1 MGNNPRLTRGKAVA
15 IILVIL
21 LLVTLTA
28 LTARERLRLTFL
40 EQAVITVFAPMQNLV
55 SQAAGRVTD
64 MVDSFRHYRQLE
76 EENLSLREELSRL
89 DILQVQLK
97 ELRQENYRLR
107 ELLDFKAKTTY
118 ELLPAE
124 VIARNP
130 NQWFEILMV
139 DRGSRHGVQQGMPVV
154 TSRGLAGSVYT
165 VGPYSSQ
172 VMLLT
177 DPRRGVSALVQRS
190 RDPGVVGTVEGLGG
204 NQGFLIMRNLPPEA
218 NVQVGDMVISSGL
231 GPLFPKGLVLGY
243 VLEVGDDE
251 YGLLRYALLEP
262 AVNFN
267 RLEELFIVV
276 ERVLEEEEGE
286 EEEEEPAPEEE
297 GEGEG

>member
-1 MGNNPRLTRGKAVA
+1 MGNKPRLTKGKAIA

-21 LLVTLTA
+21 MLVTLTA

-40 EQAVITVFAPMQNLV
+40 EKAVITVIAPMQNLV
-55 SQAAGRVTD
+55 SRTAGRVTSV
-64 MVDSFRHYRQLE
+64 VDTFRHYRELE
-76 EENLSLREELSRL
+76 EENRSLKEELSRL
-89 DILQVQLK
+89 EILHPQLK

-107 ELLDFKAKTTY
+107 ELLQFKAKTDY
-118 ELLPAE
+118 QLLPAE

-130 NQWFEILMV
+130 NQWFEILTV
-139 DRGSRHGVQQGMPVV
+139 DKGSTHGVKQGMPVV
-154 TSRGLAGSVYT
+154 TSPGLVGSIYT
-165 VGPYSSQ
+165 VAPYSSQ

-190 RDPGVVGTVEGLGG
+190 RDPGIVGTVEGLGG
-204 NQGFLIMRNLPPEA
+204 NEGHLIMRNLPPEA
-218 NVQVGDMVISSGL
+218 NIQLGDTIISSGL

-262 AVNFN
+262 AANFN
-267 RLEELFIVV
+267 RLEELFIVI
-276 ERVLEEEEGE
+276 EWFEEEEEEGE
-286 EEEEEPAPEEE
+286 EEEEPTLEEE
-297 GEGEG
+297 GEG